1 MYSLSAPSSS
11 IVLLLC
17 SCWLSLGEKFI
28 KMVLYKTSIVCKE
41 GTNWSKTLQSK
52 SCASC
57 KMLAAGKRHNFYF
70 EVHYTFSCFTT
81 AALAGQLATVC
92 REVDVFHA
100 NLGIKLFETRAFTR
114 RFSVQ
119 HHIPLFNQSHIATDR
134 KSQAVFFR
142 YIFLYLAVV
151 PRRSLALHDW
161 ILKSVAGL
169 TNTTS
174 IHVQI
179 NTIWWGKSH

>member
-1 MYSLSAPSSS
+1 M
-11 IVLLLC
+11 
-17 SCWLSLGEKFI
+17 
-28 KMVLYKTSIVCKE
+28 
-41 GTNWSKTLQSK
+41 
-52 SCASC
+52 
-57 KMLAAGKRHNFYF
+57 
-70 EVHYTFSCFTT
+70 HYTFSCFTT

-92 REVDVFHA
+92 GEVDVFHA

-151 PRRSLALHDW
+151 PRWSLALHDW
-161 ILKSVAGL
+161 ILKSVGQNCVKRHVTGL